1 MYDYL
6 IQNGFIADGSGGPV
20 EKGDLA
26 IKDGRI
32 EAIEKHIS
40 PGLAQKVMDAENMI
54 VAPGFID
61 IHSHSDVNFLSD
73 DRCESKLYQGVT
85 TELMG
90 QCGSSVYP
98 APDEHYDRIEAFAG
112 SKAMGY
118 ASFSLADFA
127 EKIASDKKKMSTNLL
142 PLVGHGALRCGVM
155 GYENRPAGKSELD
168 AMHFLLARDMA
179 DGAWGLSLGLGYTP
193 GVSSDV
199 NELASLGEI
208 VAAHDGIVTS
218 HMRNQGTHTP
228 ESLNEMYEIFRR
240 SGAHVHIAH
249 FKASGKAAWGRAQ
262 EFIDHVHKAQH
273 SGIHVTA
280 DVYPYTAASS
290 GITNSFPKWSIQGG
304 KTHALDILAGPER
317 YKIISYLEQKY
328 ASPEDGKRLVVVS
341 AGEALPEANGKN
353 MFELSELWGISQ
365 AEAVAR
371 VAEKSRAGATCIS
384 FSMTEPDVDI
394 MLSQMDFAIG
404 SDGRALPFDPL
415 MNAGKPHPRNF
426 GTFPRFLKF
435 ARENNICE
443 AGQAVRRLTGLSADI
458 IGLKN
463 RGYLRP
469 GYVADITIF
478 NWDKVADRATYSDPF
493 QKPEGI
499 EAVFTGGCLA
509 LWKGTQTAVRNG
521 SLLLKP

>member
-6 IQNGFIADGSGGPV
+6 IQNGYIADGSGAPM
-20 EKGDLA
+20 EKKDLA
-26 IKDGRI
+26 VKDGRI

-40 PGLAQKVMDAENMI
+40 KGLAQEVIDAENLI
-54 VAPGFID
+54 VAPGFVD

-112 SKAMGY
+112 SKARGY
-118 ASFSLADFA
+118 ASCSLAEFA
-127 EKIASDKKKMSTNLL
+127 KKISADGRKMSTNLL

-155 GYENRPAGKSELD
+155 GYENRQATTDE
-168 AMHFLLARDMA
+168 METMRFLLARDMA

-199 NELASLGEI
+199 NELSSLGEI

-218 HMRNQGTHTP
+218 HMRNQGAHTP

-262 EFIDHVHKAQH
+262 EFIDNVHEAQR

-280 DVYPYTAASS
+280 DVYPYTASSS

-304 KTHALDILAGPER
+304 KKHALDILAGPER
-317 YKIISYLEQKY
+317 YKIISDLEQRF
-328 ASPEDGKRLVVVS
+328 ASAEDGKRLVVVS
-341 AGEALPEANGKN
+341 AGEALPEINGKN
-353 MFELSELWGISQ
+353 IFELSELWGISQ
-365 AEAVAR
+365 AEAIAR
-371 VAEKSRAGATCIS
+371 VAEKSHAGATCIS
-384 FSMTEPDVDI
+384 FSMSEPDVDA
-394 MLSQMDFAIG
+394 MLSQTDFAIG

-435 ARENNICE
+435 ARDKNTGGVE
-443 AGQAVRRLTGLSADI
+443 QAVRRITGLSADM

-463 RGYLRP
+463 RGYLRA

-478 NWDKVADRATYSDPF
+478 DWDKVTDRATYSDPF

-499 EAVFTGGCLA
+499 EAVWVGGRLA
-509 LWKGTQTAVRNG
+509 LWKGTQTDVRNG
-521 SLLLKP
+521 SLVMKS

>member
-6 IQNGFIADGSGGPV
+6 IQNGFIADGTGAPV
-20 EKGDLA
+20 KKGDLA

-32 EAIEKHIS
+32 EAIETTIS
-40 PGLAQKVMDAENMI
+40 AGLAKKVINAENMI

-98 APDEHYDRIEAFAG
+98 APREHYDRIEAFAG
-112 SKAMGY
+112 SKASGY
-118 ASFSLADFA
+118 ASCSLAEFA
-127 EKIASDKKKMSTNLL
+127 AKIDANGKKMSTNLL

-155 GYENRPAGKSELD
+155 GYEDRPAGKSELD
-168 AMHFLLARDMA
+168 DMRSLLARDMA

-199 NELASLGEI
+199 DELASLGEI

-218 HMRNQGTHTP
+218 HMRNQGIHTP

-249 FKASGKAAWGRAQ
+249 FKASGKASWGRAQ
-262 EFIDHVHKAQH
+262 EFIDNVHEAQR
-273 SGIHVTA
+273 SGINVTV
-280 DVYPYTAASS
+280 DVYPYCAASS

-304 KTHALDILAGPER
+304 KKHALDMLAGPER
-317 YKIISYLEQKY
+317 RKIISYLEEKF
-328 ASPEDGKRLVVVS
+328 AAPEDGKRLVVVS
-341 AGEALPEANGKN
+341 AGKEIPEADGKN
-353 MFELSELWGISQ
+353 LFELSELWGISQ
-365 AEAVAR
+365 AEAAAR
-371 VAEKSRAGATCIS
+371 VAEKSHAGATCIS
-384 FSMTEPDVDI
+384 FSMSEPDVFT

-415 MNAGKPHPRNF
+415 KNAGKPHPRNF

-435 ARENNICE
+435 ARENSICE
-443 AGQAVRRLTGLSADI
+443 VGQAVRRITGLSADT
-458 IGLKN
+458 IGLKD
-463 RGYLRP
+463 RGYLQP

-478 NWDKVADRATYSDPF
+478 NWEQVEDRATYSDPF
-493 QKPEGI
+493 QKPLGI
-499 EAVFTGGCLA
+499 EAVFTKGRLA
-509 LWKGTQTAVRNG
+509 LWKGVQTDIRNG